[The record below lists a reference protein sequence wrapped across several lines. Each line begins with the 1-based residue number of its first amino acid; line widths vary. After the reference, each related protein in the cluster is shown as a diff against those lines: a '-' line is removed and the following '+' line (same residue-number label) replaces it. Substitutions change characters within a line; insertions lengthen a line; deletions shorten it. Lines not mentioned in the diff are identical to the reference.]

1 MSFHRQRR
9 SRLRGSTAFILAC
22 SAAGFLSP
30 ATASAQTA
38 PATETVLISATPPDP
53 VGNAAFSAVTL
64 DMSQLQ
70 VSPDLDQSLR
80 QVPGLS
86 LFRRNSSLSAN
97 PTVQGVS
104 LRSIAGSG
112 AGRAL
117 VTLDGVPQN
126 DPFGGWV
133 IWSSLPA
140 EDIQSAEIVRGAGA
154 GPYGAGALTGVIQL
168 NERDLAGALV
178 DAEAGSLDQQR
189 IAGSAVRESGDVTLG
204 ASGSYQKS
212 GGWIPVDAAQ
222 RGAADNKVSLEA
234 SSLSGRVAAEVMPA
248 TLLAVRLGVYDERRT
263 AGTVDAYSQAKG
275 VTGSATLASPESPG
289 ALGWRAQ
296 LWFRDT
302 DFVNAASAI
311 AARRVSATPS
321 NDEYAT
327 PALGWGGNAAL
338 RGTFGLID
346 WEAGADAR
354 FNEGEA
360 RELSSFSNGAFHNSR
375 FSGGRGFVGGL
386 YAEGASRFD
395 GFLVTLGVRVDD
407 WRDSG
412 GHVLDRSVASGAVT
426 FQNEFASRGGTIP
439 TARAGIRKDI
449 GDGLYLRAAGY
460 EGFRAPSLNELYRPF
475 RLQNNFTE
483 ANPNLV
489 PERLYGAEIGIGGAN
504 GALTW
509 DVTGF
514 WNRLS
519 DAISNVTIGT
529 GPGTFPEVGT
539 LPAGG
544 LFIQRQNVPGIN
556 ALGSEGEA
564 RWQFDDLLALRAA
577 YSVTDAR
584 VDGGSAAPQLTG
596 KRPSQTPRL
605 TITGGVVASPLP
617 SVTVEGDMVYESLR
631 WSDDQNTLLLPAA
644 TTFDAKVTWHFLPQA
659 GLYFAIDNI
668 TNAAVAT
675 SEGGDH
681 VYTYDEPRAY
691 RAGLTLT
698 F

>member
-1 MSFHRQRR
+1 MSDNRNRR
-9 SRLRGSTAFILAC
+9 SRLRGSTALVAAWSAVGILGA
-22 SAAGFLSP
+22 
-30 ATASAQTA
+30 ATAAAQTA
-38 PATETVLISATPPDP
+38 PAPETVLISATPPDP

-64 DMSQLQ
+64 DMEQLQ
-70 VSPDLDQSLR
+70 ISPGLDESLR

-168 NERDLAGALV
+168 NERDLAGALI
-178 DAEAGSLDQQR
+178 DAEGGSLDQQR
-189 IAGSAVRESGDVTLG
+189 IAGSAVRQEGDVTLG

-212 GGWIPVDAAQ
+212 GGWIPVDPAQ
-222 RGAADNKVSLEA
+222 RGAADDKVSLEA
-234 SSLSGRVAAEVMPA
+234 SSLSGRVAAEIMPA
-248 TLLAVRLGVYDERRT
+248 TLLALRLGVYDERRA
-263 AGTVDAYSQAKG
+263 AGTVDSYSEARG
-275 VTGSATLASPESPG
+275 VTGSATLASPESPD

-296 LWFRDT
+296 MWFRDT
-302 DFVNAASAI
+302 DFINAASAI
-311 AARRVSATPS
+311 AAKRVSASPS
-321 NDEYAT
+321 DDEYAT

-360 RELSSFSNGAFHNSR
+360 RENFSYSAGTFHTSR

-395 GFLVTLGVRVDD
+395 GFLVTLGVRIDD

-412 GHVLDRSVASGAVT
+412 GHVLERSLATGAVT
-426 FQNEFASRGGTIP
+426 FQDEFTSRGGTIP

-449 GDGLYLRAAGY
+449 GDGLYIRTAGY

-475 RLQNNFTE
+475 RMQNNFTE

-489 PERLYGAEIGIGGAN
+489 PERLYGAEIGIGGAE
-504 GALTW
+504 GPITW

-529 GPGTFPEVGT
+529 GPGSFPDVGT

-564 RWQFDDLLALRAA
+564 QWQLDDLVALRGA

-584 VDGGSAAPQLTG
+584 VEGGTAAPQLTG
-596 KRPSQTPRL
+596 KRPAETPRL
-605 TITGGVVASPLP
+605 TITGGVVASPIR
-617 SVTVEGDMVYESLR
+617 SVTVEGDVVYETLR
-631 WSDDQNTLLLPAA
+631 WSDDQNTLPLPAA
-644 TTFDAKVTWHFLPQA
+644 TTFDAKITWHFLPQA
-659 GLYFAIDNI
+659 GVYFAIDNI

-691 RAGLTLT
+691 RAGLTVT

>member
-1 MSFHRQRR
+1 MSTNRHQR
-9 SRLRGSTAFILAC
+9 SRLCGSTARIVAW
-22 SAAGFLSP
+22 SAASLLWTV
-30 ATASAQTA
+30 AASAQTA
-38 PATETVLISATPPDP
+38 PATETVLVSATPPDP
-53 VGNAAFSAVTL
+53 VGNAAFSAITL
-64 DMSQLQ
+64 DMDQLQ
-70 VSPDLDQSLR
+70 VSPELDESLR

-133 IWSSLPA
+133 IWSSLPV

-168 NERDLAGALV
+168 NEHDLAGALI
-178 DAEAGSLDQQR
+178 DAEAGSLDQQG
-189 IAGSAVRESGDVTLG
+189 IAGSAVRQEGDVTLG

-212 GGWIPVDAAQ
+212 GGWIPVDPAQ
-222 RGAADNKVSLEA
+222 RGAADDKVSLEA

-248 TLLAVRLGVYDERRT
+248 TLLAVRLGVYDERR
-263 AGTVDAYSQAKG
+263 ASGTVDSYSESKG
-275 VTGSATLASPESPG
+275 VTGSATLAAPESPD

-296 LWFRDT
+296 MWFRDSNL
-302 DFVNAASAI
+302 VNTASAI
-311 AARRVSATPS
+311 AAGRVSATPS
-321 NDEYAT
+321 NDEYST
-327 PALGWGGNAAL
+327 PALGWGGNAAV
-338 RGTFGLID
+338 RGTFALFD
-346 WEAGADAR
+346 WEAGVDAR

-360 RELSSFSNGAFHNSR
+360 RELFSYSAGVFHTSR

-395 GFLVTLGVRVDD
+395 GFLFTLGVRIDE

-412 GHVLDRSVASGAVT
+412 GHVLERSLTTAAVT
-426 FQNEFASRGGTIP
+426 FQDEFAARSGTIP

-449 GDGLYLRAAGY
+449 GDGLYFRAAGY

-475 RLQNNFTE
+475 RMQNNFTE

-489 PERLYGAEIGIGGAN
+489 PERLYGAEIGIGGSN
-504 GALTW
+504 GPITW

-519 DAISNVTIGT
+519 DAISNVTLGT
-529 GPGTFPEVGT
+529 GPGTFPDVGF

-544 LFIQRQNVPGIN
+544 LFIQRQNVPAIN
-556 ALGSEGEA
+556 AFGSEGEA
-564 RWQFDDLLALRAA
+564 QWQLDNLFALRAA

-584 VDGGSAAPQLTG
+584 VDGGTSAPQLTG
-596 KRPSQTPRL
+596 KRPAETPRL
-605 TITGGVVASPLP
+605 TVTGGVVASPLR
-617 SVTVEGDMVYESLR
+617 SVTVEGDVIYESLR
-631 WSDDQNTLLLPAA
+631 WSDDQNTLPLPAA
-644 TTFDAKVTWHFLPQA
+644 TTFGAKITWHFLPQT
-659 GLYFAIDNI
+659 GLYFAVDNI

-675 SEGGDH
+675 SEGADH

-691 RAGLTLT
+691 RAGLTMT

>member
-1 MSFHRQRR
+1 MSIHRSRR
-9 SRLRGSTAFILAC
+9 LRLRGSTTLVLTC
-22 SAAGFLSP
+22 SAAGLLGT
-30 ATASAQTA
+30 ATASAQTGPA
-38 PATETVLISATPPDP
+38 PETVLISATPPDP

-104 LRSIAGSG
+104 LRDIAGSG

-168 NERDLAGALV
+168 NERDVAGALI
-178 DAEAGSLDQQR
+178 DGEAGSLDQQR
-189 IAGSAVRESGDVTLG
+189 IAGSAVRQEGDVTLG

-212 GGWIPVDAAQ
+212 GGWIPVDPAQ
-222 RGAADNKVSLEA
+222 RGATDDKVSLEA
-234 SSLSGRVAAEVMPA
+234 SSLSGRVAAEIMPA
-248 TLLAVRLGVYDERRT
+248 TLLAVRLGGYDERR
-263 AGTVDAYSQAKG
+263 ASGTVDSYSEAKG
-275 VTGSATLASPESPG
+275 VTGSATVASPESPD

-296 LWFRDT
+296 MWFRDS
-302 DFVNAASAI
+302 DFINAASAI
-311 AARRVSATPS
+311 AAGRVSATPS
-321 NDEYAT
+321 DNEYAT

-360 RELSSFSNGAFHNSR
+360 REFFSYSAGAFQKSR

-395 GFLVTLGVRVDD
+395 GFLVTLGVRIDD

-412 GHVLDRSVASGAVT
+412 GHVLERSLSTGAVT

-475 RLQNNFTE
+475 RMQNNFTE

-504 GALTW
+504 GPITW

-529 GPGTFPEVGT
+529 GPGSFPDVGA

-544 LFIQRQNVPGIN
+544 LFIQRQNVPAIN

-564 RWQFDDLLALRAA
+564 QWQLDDLVAFRAA

-584 VDGGSAAPQLTG
+584 VDGGTTALQLTG
-596 KRPSQTPRL
+596 KRPAETPRL
-605 TITGGVVASPLP
+605 TITGGVVTSPIR
-617 SVTVEGDMVYESLR
+617 SVSIEGDVIYESLR
-631 WSDDQNTLLLPAA
+631 WSDDQNTLPLPAA
-644 TTFDAKVTWHFLPQA
+644 TTFDAKVTWRFLPQA
-659 GLYFAIDNI
+659 GLYFAVDNI
-668 TNAAVAT
+668 TNAAEAT

-691 RAGLTLT
+691 RAGLTVT